1 VFAAPS
7 LVTLAILKSEVVKIQ
22 AHFTPS
28 EPSLFIDVSPA
39 CCDNI
44 RTVLK
49 MDRAAG
55 FWLDGSDENE
65 SMRRIIVLPNSIN
78 ERSKAVLQKL
88 YRGHVEVVGK
98 ELANNLLVNWTQ
110 SSPTAFQPGQQL
122 KPSVAKMAKT
132 NEGARQV
139 DLFIKFIA

>member
-1 VFAAPS
+1 M
-7 LVTLAILKSEVVKIQ
+7 VTLAILKSEVVKIQ
-22 AHFTPS
+22 AHFNLN

-49 MDRAAG
+49 MDKAAG

-78 ERSKAVLQKL
+78 ERSKTVLQKL

-98 ELANNLLVNWTQ
+98 ELANSLLVKWTQ
-110 SSPTAFQPGQQL
+110 SSPTAGQPGQQIN
-122 KPSVAKMAKT
+122 PSGAKMTKAS
-132 NEGARQV
+132 EGTRQV
-139 DLFIKFIA
+139 ELHINVIA